1 VAEKLD
7 GVIMIHIMPKRSV
20 FFISDWTGI
29 TAETLGMSLLA
40 HFDGVELRQ
49 VRLPFIDSQE
59 KAQDALSLIASA
71 QKEDGARSILVL
83 TLVNPEIRQMFESS
97 GSLCLDLFGT
107 FIQPLSVEFG
117 QLPTQAVGMS
127 HRAIGSEYLNRID
140 AINYT
145 LNHDDGLTP
154 ASLENADV
162 VLVGVSRSGKTPTCL
177 YLALQ
182 FGVRAANCP
191 LIPEDLD
198 RMTLPGDLAGHRNKL
213 FGLTIDP
220 ERLHRIRGERRPDSH
235 YASLDNCRNEVRQAE
250 TLMRREGIP
259 WLDSTTRSVEE
270 ISAMILQ
277 QLKLKGR

>member
-1 VAEKLD
+1 
-7 GVIMIHIMPKRSV
+7 MIPIMPKRTV

-40 HFDGVELRQ
+40 HFDGVEFRQ
-49 VRLPFIDSQE
+49 VRLPFIDSQD
-59 KAQDALSLIASA
+59 KARDALASIANA
-71 QKEDGARSILVL
+71 QVEDGARPILVL
-83 TLVNPEIRQMFESS
+83 TLVNPDIRQLFESS
-97 GSLCLDLFGT
+97 GGLCLDLFGT
-107 FIQPLSVEFG
+107 FIQPLSTELG
-117 QLPTQAVGMS
+117 TSPTQTVGMS

-145 LNHDDGLTP
+145 LSHDDGLTP
-154 ASLENADV
+154 SSLEKSDV

-177 YLALQ
+177 YLAIQ

-198 RMTLPGDLAGHRNKL
+198 RMALPGELASYRGKL

-235 YASLDNCRNEVRQAE
+235 YASLENCRHEVRQAE
-250 TLMRREGIP
+250 NLMRREGIP

-270 ISAMILQ
+270 ISTMILQ